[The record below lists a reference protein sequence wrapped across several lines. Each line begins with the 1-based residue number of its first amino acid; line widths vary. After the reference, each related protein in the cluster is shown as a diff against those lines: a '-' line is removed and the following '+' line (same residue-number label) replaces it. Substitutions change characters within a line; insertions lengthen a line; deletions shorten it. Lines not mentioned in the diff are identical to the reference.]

1 MMKHTNILKD
11 FLRYV
16 SLNILGQM
24 AYSCYTMA
32 DTFFVSAKL
41 GSVGL
46 TALNLAF
53 PIFCLMNGI
62 GLMIGMGAGTRY
74 SIAKSRGE
82 KELGNKIFTNAFY
95 MVVAFASLFFLAG
108 ILFSGTLIR
117 LLGADDSMFAL
128 TNTYLQVMLLFAP
141 AFFLNNL
148 LQCFVRN
155 DGCPGLSMAAIISG
169 SLSNVILDYV
179 FIFPL
184 DMGILGSI
192 LATGLAPVISLLV
205 LSPYFFRR
213 KNNFHLRSL
222 APDRRNILDIS
233 ASGVPPFVTEAAS
246 GVVMF
251 LFNFLLLRL
260 EGNIGV
266 AAFGILS
273 VISLVVAAIY
283 TGLSQGIQPVL
294 SLNHGTGNIKNV
306 KKVRS
311 YALVTALLISV
322 FLYSIIFFYAPELTL
337 IFNSE
342 KDPVLQAFAVPGLRL
357 YFLACPFL
365 GFNLVTATYF
375 TSTERPRP
383 AQLLSFLRGF
393 LILIPMA
400 FLLSSLFKITGVW
413 CAYPMTEAMV
423 AVIGVI
429 LSIRLRSGKSR

>member
-1 MMKHTNILKD
+1 
-11 FLRYV
+11 
-16 SLNILGQM
+16 
-24 AYSCYTMA
+24 
-32 DTFFVSAKL
+32 
-41 GSVGL
+41 
-46 TALNLAF
+46 
-53 PIFCLMNGI
+53 
-62 GLMIGMGAGTRY
+62 
-74 SIAKSRGE
+74 
-82 KELGNKIFTNAFY
+82 
-95 MVVAFASLFFLAG
+95 
-108 ILFSGTLIR
+108 
-117 LLGADDSMFAL
+117 
-128 TNTYLQVMLLFAP
+128 
-141 AFFLNNL
+141 
-148 LQCFVRN
+148 
-155 DGCPGLSMAAIISG
+155 
-169 SLSNVILDYV
+169 
-179 FIFPL
+179 
-184 DMGILGSI
+184 
-192 LATGLAPVISLLV
+192 
-205 LSPYFFRR
+205 
-213 KNNFHLRSL
+213 
-222 APDRRNILDIS
+222 
-233 ASGVPPFVTEAAS
+233 
-246 GVVMF
+246 MF

-273 VISLVVAAIY
+273 VISLVVVAIY

-413 CAYPMTEAMV
+413 CAYPVTEAMV

-429 LSIRLRSGKSR
+429 LSIRLRSGKNR

>member
-1 MMKHTNILKD
+1 MKHTNILKD

-108 ILFSGTLIR
+108 ILFSGTLVR

-155 DGCPGLSMAAIISG
+155 DGCPGLSMAAMISG
-169 SLSNVILDYV
+169 SLSNVILDYI

-192 LATGLAPVISLLV
+192 LATGLAPVIS
-205 LSPYFFRR
+205 
-213 KNNFHLRSL
+213 
-222 APDRRNILDIS
+222 ILDIS

-273 VISLVVAAIY
+273 VISLVVVAIY

-357 YFLACPFL
+357 YFLSCPFL

-413 CAYPMTEAMV
+413 CAYPVTEAMV

-429 LSIRLRSGKSR
+429 LSIRLRSGKNR